1 MKVDISK
8 NYEAKEV
15 DSRWY
20 RLWESKGYFRAD
32 AKSPRPVFSIVIP
45 PPNVTGSLHMGH
57 MLNHTVHDVIVRRK
71 RMQGFNT
78 LWLPGMDHAGIAT
91 QNVVERELK
100 KEGLSRHD
108 IGREKFVERVWQWK
122 EQYGGIILKQIRRI
136 GASCD
141 WSRERFTLDAGLSR
155 AVREVFVRLYEEGL
169 IYRGKRLINWCPRC
183 QTALSDLEV
192 IYEPL
197 DAKLY
202 YIRYPLKGR
211 GGAFVEVATTRPET
225 MLGDTAVA
233 VNPKDERYA
242 KYKGKAVILPLMNR
256 EIPFIQ
262 DDLVDPAFGTGV
274 VKVTPAHDPADFEM
288 GQRHNLSKISVIGE
302 DAKITAEGG
311 PYSGLDRMEAR
322 KRVLADLEA
331 QGLLA
336 RTEPFTHNVGHCQRC
351 HTVVEPLLSTQWFV
365 RIQPLAEPAVAAVE
379 QGRTEFVPPKFA
391 NDYFAWMRNIRD
403 WCISRQLWWGHR
415 IPAWYCDKCGEILVS
430 RTDVTHCPKCPS
442 AEVRQ
447 DEDVLDTWFS
457 SGLWPFSTLGWPDQT
472 DDLKTFYPTT
482 LLITAYDIIFFWV
495 ARMMMFGLKFMNE
508 VPFKA
513 VYITGII
520 RDADRRKMS
529 KSKGNVVD
537 PLEIC
542 DRYGTDAVRFA
553 LARMGAPGTD
563 IVVSDELLD
572 SYRAF
577 ATKIW
582 NAARFIFRHV
592 DESDHLPSVADLKRS
607 NLALVDRW
615 ILSRLARATE
625 RVNRSIELYN
635 LHEAARHLYDFFWH
649 EFCDWYLEMI
659 KLDPDRSKPTL
670 LYVFE
675 SSLRLLHPFMPF
687 ITEELWQNL
696 PHKGESIV
704 IAPYPE
710 CDPELTDENAE
721 SQTELVQEIIVKVR
735 NIRAEMNVDAKQT
748 VPVRIATNDPKLTQ
762 LLSSAREYIFKL
774 AQVNQ
779 VEIIPKLSGDKL
791 AAQAVAGGLAI
802 EVPLAGL
809 IDVEA
814 ERLRLTKEM
823 EKVRREIDKLER
835 TLSNT
840 SFTDRAP
847 REVVEENRRRLADY
861 RDQAAKLAEGLKRLE

>member
-1 MKVDISK
+1 
-8 NYEAKEV
+8 
-15 DSRWY
+15 
-20 RLWESKGYFRAD
+20 
-32 AKSPRPVFSIVIP
+32 
-45 PPNVTGSLHMGH
+45 
-57 MLNHTVHDVIVRRK
+57 
-71 RMQGFNT
+71 MQGFNT

-100 KEGLSRHD
+100 KEGLSRHN

-183 QTALSDLEV
+183 MTALSDLEV
-192 IYEPL
+192 IYQPV
-197 DAKLY
+197 DSKLY

-211 GGAFVEVATTRPET
+211 DNAFVEVATTRPET

-233 VNPKDERYA
+233 VNPNDERYTN
-242 KYKGKAVILPLMNR
+242 YKGEAAILPLMNR

-262 DDLVDPAFGTGV
+262 DDVVDPRFGTGV

-288 GQRHNLSKISVIGE
+288 GQRHGLSQISVIGE
-302 DAKITAEGG
+302 DAKITPEGG
-311 PYSGLDRMEAR
+311 QYRGLDRTEAR

-336 RTEPFTHNVGHCQRC
+336 RIEPFTHNVGHCQRC

-365 RIQPLAEPAVAAVE
+365 KIKPLAEPAIAAVE
-379 QGRTEFVPPKFA
+379 EGSTQFVPSNYAKT
-391 NDYFAWMRNIRD
+391 YFEWMHNIRD

-415 IPAWYCDKCGEILVS
+415 IPAWYCDQCGEIAVS
-430 RTDVTHCPKCPS
+430 RTDLDRCPKCAS
-442 AEVRQ
+442 AKIRQ

-457 SGLWPFSTLGWPDQT
+457 AGLWPFSTLGWPDQT

-495 ARMMMFGLKFMNE
+495 ARMMMFGLKFMKD

-520 RDADRRKMS
+520 RDAERQKMS
-529 KSKGNVVD
+529 KSKGNAVD

-542 DRYGTDAVRFA
+542 DRFGTDAVRFA

-563 IVVSDELLD
+563 IAVSDELLD

-582 NAARFIFRHV
+582 NAARFIFRYV
-592 DESDHLPSVADLKRS
+592 DESDRLPSPGELKQS
-607 NLALVDRW
+607 ELPLVDRW

-625 RVNRSIELYN
+625 DVNRSLDQYN
-635 LHEAARHLYDFFWH
+635 LHEAARQIYGFFWH

-659 KLDPDRSKPTL
+659 KLHPEASKPTL

-675 SSLRLLHPFMPF
+675 SALRLLHPFMPF

-710 CDPELTDENAE
+710 FDPELVDERAE
-721 SQTELVQEIIVKVR
+721 AQAELIQEIVKKVR
-735 NIRAEMNVDAKQT
+735 NIRSEMNVEAKL
-748 VPVRIATNDPKLTQ
+748 PLPLRIATTDTEMTE
-762 LLSSAREYIFKL
+762 LLSGAREYIFRL
-774 AQVNQ
+774 AQVSRLEVVPELEGGQ
-779 VEIIPKLSGDKL
+779 L
-791 AAQAVAGGLAI
+791 AARSVAAGLAL

-814 ERLRLTKEM
+814 ERARLKKEFD
-823 EKVRREIDKLER
+823 KVQNQAESLER
-835 TLSNT
+835 NLSNA
-840 SFTDRAP
+840 SFVEKAP
-847 REVVEENRRRLADY
+847 KKVVEE
-861 RDQAAKLAEGLKRLE
+861 

>member
-1 MKVDISK
+1 MRTELPKTYD
-8 NYEAKEV
+8 AKEV
-15 DSRWY
+15 EARWY
-20 RLWESKGYFRAD
+20 QVWESKGYFRAD
-32 AKSPRPVFSIVIP
+32 AKSDRPAFSIVIP

-91 QNVVERELK
+91 QNVVERELR

-108 IGREKFVERVWQWK
+108 LGREAFVKRVWCWK
-122 EQYGGIILKQIRRI
+122 QEYGGIILKQIRRI

-141 WSRERFTLDAGLSR
+141 WSRERFTLDDGLSR

-183 QTALSDLEV
+183 QTALSDLET
-192 IYEPL
+192 IYEPV
-197 DAKLY
+197 DSKLY
-202 YIRYPLKGR
+202 YIKYPLKGR
-211 GGAFVEVATTRPET
+211 ENAYIEVATTRPET

-233 VNPKDERYA
+233 VNPKDDRYK
-242 KYKGKAVILPLMNR
+242 KYRGEAVILPLMNR
-256 EIPFIQ
+256 EIPFIE
-262 DDLVDPAFGTGV
+262 DDVVDPSFGTGV

-288 GQRHNLSKISVIGE
+288 GQRHNLSQFSVIGE
-302 DAKITAEGG
+302 DAKITADGG
-311 PYSGLDRMEAR
+311 PYQGLDRTEAR
-322 KRVLADLEA
+322 KRILADLEA

-365 RIQPLAEPAVAAVE
+365 KIKPLAEPAIAAVE
-379 QGRTEFVPPKFA
+379 QGRTEFVPPNWAKT
-391 NDYFAWMRNIRD
+391 YFEWMNNIRD

-415 IPAWYCDKCGEILVS
+415 IPAWYCDGCREIIVS
-430 RTDVTHCPKCPS
+430 RTDPAQCPKCS
-442 AEVRQ
+442 SSSLRQ

-495 ARMMMFGLKFMNE
+495 ARMMMFGLKFMND
-508 VPFKA
+508 VPFRA
-513 VYITGII
+513 VYITGIV
-520 RDADRRKMS
+520 RDAERQKMS

-537 PLEIC
+537 PLDIC
-542 DRYGTDAVRFA
+542 DRFGTDAVRFS

-563 IVVSDELLD
+563 IAVSDELFD

-582 NAARFIFRHV
+582 NAARLIFRYV
-592 DESDHLPSVADLKRS
+592 DEADRLPSLVELKQS
-607 NLALVDRW
+607 KLSLVDRW
-615 ILSRLARATE
+615 ILSRFARAAE

-635 LHEAARHLYDFFWH
+635 LHEGARHVYDFFWH

-659 KLDPDRSKPTL
+659 KLHPERSKGTL

-675 SSLRLLHPFMPF
+675 SALRLLHPFMPF

-710 CDPELTDENAE
+710 FDPELIDERAE
-721 SQTELVQEIIVKVR
+721 SQAGLFQEIVARVR
-735 NIRAEMNVDAKQT
+735 NIRAEMNVDAKQS
-748 VPVRIATNDPKLTQ
+748 VPVRVATEDPEIIQVLED
-762 LLSSAREYIFKL
+762 ARDYVFKL
-774 AQVNQ
+774 AQVSQ
-779 VEIIPKLSGDKL
+779 LEIVPKLSGDKL
-791 AAQAVAGGLAI
+791 AAQAVAGGLAL

-814 ERLRLTKEM
+814 ERARLKKEL
-823 EKVRREIDKLER
+823 EKAQREIDGLER
-835 TLSNT
+835 KLSNA
-840 SFTDRAP
+840 SFVDRAP
-847 REVVEENRRRLADY
+847 KEVVEENRRRLAEY
-861 RDQAAKLAEGLKRLE
+861 RDQAAKLTEGLKRLG

>member
-1 MKVDISK
+1 MKREISK
-8 NYEAKEV
+8 TYNPQDVEG
-15 DSRWY
+15 RWY
-20 RLWESKGYFRAD
+20 PWWESKGYFRAD
-32 AKSPRPVFSIVIP
+32 ASSPNPPFVIVMP

-57 MLNHTVHDVIVRRK
+57 MLNDTVQDVIVRRK
-71 RMQGFNT
+71 RMLGFNT

-91 QNVVERELK
+91 QNVVEKELA
-100 KEGLSRHD
+100 KEGLTRHD
-108 IGREKFVERVWQWK
+108 LGREKFVERVWEWK
-122 EQYGGIILKQIRRI
+122 QEYGGIILKQIRRI

-141 WSRERFTLDAGLSR
+141 WSRERFTFDEGLSR

-256 EIPFIQ
+256 EIPFIH

-415 IPAWYCDKCGEILVS
+415 IPAWYCDECGEILVS

-520 RDADRRKMS
+520 RDADRQKMS
-529 KSKGNVVD
+529 KSKGNVVY

-625 RVNRSIELYN
+625 TVNRSIELYN
-635 LHEAARHLYDFFWH
+635 LHEASRHVYDFFKH

-659 KLDPDRSKPTL
+659 KLAPERSKPVL

-675 SSLRLLHPFMPF
+675 TALRLLHPFMPF

-696 PHKGESIV
+696 PHKGDSIV
-704 IAPYPE
+704 IAAYPE
-710 CDPELTDENAE
+710 FDSELVDERAE

-735 NIRAEMNVDAKQT
+735 NIRTEMKVDAKQT
-748 VPVRIATNDPKLTQ
+748 VSVRIATNDPQLTQ
-762 LLSSAREYIFKL
+762 LLSNAREYIFKL